1 MQQIDIKTILESI
14 GEQGSTPPV
23 HLWNPELS
31 GEIDIVIQY
40 DGSWLHEGSPIE
52 RLQLVKLFSSILKR
66 EDDDYFLVTPVE
78 KWQIKVNDMPFYIPA
93 ITVSSS
99 ESNGSTVIQA
109 ITNTEEVITIS
120 ADNPLQVELDETGQP
135 RPQVLVRDGL
145 WARLSRS
152 AFYQL
157 VELGVEEAIEED
169 HDQGKEL
176 VVYSAGIG
184 FSLGEL

>member
-23 HLWNPELS
+23 HLWNPDLS

-66 EDDDYFLVTPVE
+66 EDNNYFLVTPVE
-78 KWQIKVNDMPFYIPA
+78 KWQIRLEDLPFFIPA
-93 ITVSSS
+93 ITTS
-99 ESNGSTVIQA
+99 EKNGSSVIQA
-109 ITNTEEVITIS
+109 ITNTEDVIAIS
-120 ADNPLQVELDETGQP
+120 KDNPLQVKLDESGQP

-145 WARLSRS
+145 WARLSRT

-157 VELGVEEAIEED
+157 VELGAEEETEN
-169 HDQGKEL
+169 GKEL
-176 VVYSAGIG
+176 MIYSSGTG
-184 FSLGEL
+184 FSLGAL